1 MKKLLLILFVL
12 ISLSGYSQS
21 RINESKPYTYTTII
35 IPKKE
40 EPKKEEKSII
50 SDIRCSFESFIDEWV
65 NIPYIYGGTSKKGID
80 CSALVQTMAKQVL
93 GVNIP
98 RTTITQ
104 IKTVKK
110 VDKESIQMG
119 DLIFFKS
126 KASPSGYHVGF
137 YLWDN
142 KFMHAARKGVGV
154 IISSLDGRKI
164 YMIGRVKKI
173 NTQC

>member
-1 MKKLLLILFVL
+1 MKKLLILLFVL

-21 RINESKPYTYTTII
+21 RINEPKTYTYTII

-40 EPKKEEKSII
+40 EPKKESII
-50 SDIRCSFESFIDEWV
+50 NEIRCSFESFIDEWI
-65 NIPYIYGGTSKKGID
+65 NIPYIYGGNSKKGID

-93 GVNIP
+93 GVDIP

-110 VDKESIQMG
+110 VDKESIQTG

-154 IISSLDGRKI
+154 IISSLNGRKI

-173 NTQC
+173 NIQC